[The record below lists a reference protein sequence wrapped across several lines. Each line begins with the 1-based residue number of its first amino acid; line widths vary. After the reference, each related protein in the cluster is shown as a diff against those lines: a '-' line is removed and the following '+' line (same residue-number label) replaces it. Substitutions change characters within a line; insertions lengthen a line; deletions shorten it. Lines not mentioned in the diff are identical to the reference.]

1 VLDIG
6 ILSDSIGIVCDTSG
20 QCAGAPLPGQ
30 PESGRQENERELMAA
45 IEHLEMYADRIERA
59 RAEMEKSGID
69 YLFVGPSSDLF
80 YLTGYDAHLS
90 ERLNLLIIGRNGQNA
105 IVVPVLESP
114 LYAGRESLAPTLI
127 WTETEQPAQKAAE
140 FIGEATGKTIGVADQ
155 LWSVFLLRLQEALPG
170 ANWTTGNDVMRTLRM
185 RKDAAEIE
193 ALAEV
198 ARRTDAAWTEFIET
212 AQIGGLTE
220 TQAAKKLG
228 ALMEKQGLD
237 WKGGICASGPNS
249 ASPHHHTGDRVIE
262 RGDAV
267 VFDWGSTY
275 KGYHSDITRTVFIGE
290 PTEEFRKVYDIVRR
304 ANQAAFEAAKPGAEC
319 QSVDKAAR
327 DLITAEGYGDAFI
340 HRTGHGLGLDVHE
353 EPYMVSGNT
362 LPLEE
367 GMVFSDEPGIYLE
380 GNFGIRIED
389 IVYCTED
396 GARRFNEATRD
407 LTVMD

>member
-1 VLDIG
+1 
-6 ILSDSIGIVCDTSG
+6 
-20 QCAGAPLPGQ
+20 
-30 PESGRQENERELMAA
+30 MAA
-45 IEHLEMYADRIERA
+45 VENLDMYADRIERA
-59 RAEMEKSGID
+59 RAAMDKEGID

-80 YLTGYDAHLS
+80 YLTGYDAHIS
-90 ERLNLLIIGRNGQNA
+90 ERMNLLIIGRDGKNA
-105 IVVPVLESP
+105 MVVPVLEAP
-114 LYAGRESLAPTLI
+114 LYAGRESLAPTLT
-127 WTETEQPAQKAAE
+127 WTETEEPATVAAG
-140 FIGEATGKTIGVADQ
+140 FIGDASGKKIGVANQ
-155 LWSVFLLRLQEALPG
+155 LWSSFLLRLQDALPG
-170 ANWTTGNDVMRTLRM
+170 AQWTSGNEVMRVLRM

-212 AQIGGLTE
+212 ARIAGLTE
-220 TQAAKKLG
+220 SQAAKKLG
-228 ALMEKQGLD
+228 ELMEKQGLD

-249 ASPHHHTGDRVIE
+249 ASPHHHTGDRTIQ

-304 ANQAAFEAAKPGAEC
+304 ANQAAFDAVKPGVEC
-319 QSVDKAAR
+319 QAIDKAAR
-327 DLITAEGYGDAFI
+327 DVITAEGYGEAFI

-353 EPYMVSGNT
+353 EPYMVNGNT

-380 GNFGIRIED
+380 GNFGVRIED
-389 IVYCTED
+389 IVVCTEH

>member
-1 VLDIG
+1 MATV
-6 ILSDSIGIVCDTSG
+6 
-20 QCAGAPLPGQ
+20 
-30 PESGRQENERELMAA
+30 EN
-45 IEHLEMYADRIERA
+45 LEMYADRIERA
-59 RAEMEKSGID
+59 RAAMEQEGID
-69 YLFVGPSSDLF
+69 YLFIGPSSDLF
-80 YLTGYDAHLS
+80 YLTGYDAHVS
-90 ERLNLLIIGRNGQNA
+90 ERMNLLIIGRDGKNA
-105 IVVPVLESP
+105 MVVPVLEAP
-114 LYAGRESLAPTLI
+114 LYAGRETLAPTLT
-127 WTETEQPAQKAAE
+127 WTETEEPAQVAAG
-140 FIGEATGKTIGVADQ
+140 FIGDASGKKIGVANQ
-155 LWSVFLLRLQEALPG
+155 LWSSFLLRLQDALPG
-170 ANWTTGNDVMRTLRM
+170 AQWTSGNEVMRVLRM

-212 AQIGGLTE
+212 AQIAGLTE
-220 TQAAKKLG
+220 KEAAKKLG

-249 ASPHHHTGDRVIE
+249 ASPHHHTGDRVIQ
-262 RGDAV
+262 RGDAI

-304 ANQAAFEAAKPGAEC
+304 ANQAAFDAVKPGVEC
-319 QSVDKAAR
+319 QAVDKAAR
-327 DLITAEGYGDAFI
+327 DVITAEGYGDAFI

-380 GNFGIRIED
+380 GNFGVRIED
-389 IVYCTED
+389 IVVCTD
-396 GARRFNEATRD
+396 TGARRFNEATRD